1 MQLCANPK
9 CRAVLGEY
17 QWGAAYCSKR
27 CMAAGLEKGDKVDDF
42 LHDPNDP
49 TGRAPIAR
57 TADEVDAMLEAFAID
72 PRLPRIIY
80 LRKKKTTYRKIGS
93 LLKISDCMVIK
104 IIQKLAPK
112 QLRECGLWTFQHRSA
127 V

>member
-9 CRAVLGEY
+9 CRAVLSEY

-27 CMAAGLEKGDKVDDF
+27 CMAAGLEKGEKVDDF

-57 TADEVDAMLEAFAID
+57 NADEVDAMMEAFAID
-72 PRLPRIIY
+72 PRLPKIIY
-80 LRKKKTTYRKIGS
+80 LRKKGITYQKIAAQMTPKIDYTTCIRILRRAHYK
-93 LLKISDCMVIK
+93 LLHD
-104 IIQKLAPK
+104 
-112 QLRECGLWTFQHRSA
+112 CGL
-127 V
+127 